1 MKRTSWAGAASGFL
15 VLLAGCGLAA
25 NPQPP
30 TLWLPEP
37 VRDLAVVRVGNEVHL
52 RWEMPKNTTD
62 KVALK
67 GDQRAHLC
75 WIDGAAPPPGRTPPN
90 PAPST
95 GLPNCTT
102 AADDAFAPEKP
113 ANATVSMPADLTTG
127 PPRVV
132 TYFVE
137 LQNHAGKTAGPS
149 NPGWIATG
157 PAPSAVTGLRLQ
169 AQAEGV
175 VLHWQ
180 KANPQPGLVLRI
192 HRTLITPPGAPK
204 PSESS
209 GATLPQEQVLEVDL
223 DQSDPG
229 QALDRDAALDHTW
242 RYTVE
247 RVLKLNLDRHPL
259 EILGD
264 PSQPITIDAKDVFP
278 PAVPTGLA
286 VVADEQAHALDVSWT
301 PDTDADLAGY
311 IVYRRDITAGTAA
324 ERVSGKSLLVPTSLE
339 DRSVAGGH
347 RYAYSVTAVDQDGNE
362 SARSPEVEES
372 LPQ

>member
-37 VRDLAVVRVGNEVHL
+37 VRNLAVTRVGNEVQLH
-52 RWEMPKNTTD
+52 WGMPKNTTD
-62 KVALK
+62 KVPLK
-67 GDQRAHLC
+67 GDQRAQIC
-75 WIDGAAPPPGRTPPN
+75 WTNGAAPPTPKTPAN
-90 PAPST
+90 PTPST
-95 GLPNCTT
+95 GLSGCIT
-102 AADDAFAPEKP
+102 AAEESFPPEKP
-113 ANATVSMPADLTTG
+113 ATDTVPLPAALI
-127 PPRVV
+127 
-132 TYFVE
+132 YFVE

-157 PAPSAVTGLRLQ
+157 TAPAGVAGLSLQ
-169 AQAEGV
+169 AQAQGV

-180 KANPQPGLVLRI
+180 KADSQPGLVLRI
-192 HRTLITPPGAPK
+192 HRTLITQPGAPK
-204 PSESS
+204 PSDSN
-209 GATLPQEQVLEVDL
+209 GTPPPAEQVLEVDL
-223 DQSDPG
+223 DKSDPG

-247 RVLKLNLDRHPL
+247 RVLKLDLDHHPL
-259 EILGD
+259 EILSV
-264 PSQPITIDAKDVFP
+264 PSQPVTLDAKDVFP
-278 PAVPTGLA
+278 PAVPTGVA

-324 ERVSGKSLLVPTSLE
+324 ERVSGKDLLVPPSLE
-339 DRSVAGGH
+339 DKSVAGGH
-347 RYAYSVTAVDQDGNE
+347 RYAYSVTAVDLDGNE
-362 SARSPEVEES
+362 SAHSPEFEES